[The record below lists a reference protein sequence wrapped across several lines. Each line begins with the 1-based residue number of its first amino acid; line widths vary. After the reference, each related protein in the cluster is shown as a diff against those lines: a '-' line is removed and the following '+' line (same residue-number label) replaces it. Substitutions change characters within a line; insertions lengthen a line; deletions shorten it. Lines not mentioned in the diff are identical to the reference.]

1 MRVLFMLKLIVL
13 IIGCTTLLS
22 SQSSLSAYHSYD
34 DMTATLKSLQSRYS
48 SVLHLESIGKTSG
61 GRDIWVAALRKGDP
75 AGHRALLIVAGVE
88 PVQVSGSELA
98 LRAIEHL
105 ASSYGKVDSVTR
117 LLDAATIYVIPRVN
131 PDASESFFAPL
142 KVERSTNDIPYDGDR
157 DGAVDEDDVEDLNGD
172 RMISLMRVRDPLGTW
187 MPHPEDARVLKK
199 ANAAVDEKGMY
210 RVFAEGTDNDKDER
224 WNEDPVGGV
233 NFNRNFT
240 FNYEFFGDR
249 SGAYQVSEPESR
261 AVADFVFS
269 HPSIAVVFSFSPN
282 DNLMTPW
289 KSEGRPTGETR
300 VVSSISKEDEEYYQ
314 HVSKRFQQMTG
325 FKDAPKPEKGA
336 GAFSDWAYYHA
347 GRWSFSTYPWWASE
361 LRSVKDTASADANRR
376 GGSGA
381 STVRPPRE
389 DAADDASTRQVR
401 TLRWYQAAGIGDAFV
416 PWKAFR
422 HPDFPGQEVEIGG
435 LKPFAMDN
443 PPAESLAT
451 ASTAFNNFF
460 IDLASKLPSVAIE
473 KVKVEALRSGVY
485 RVSADIAN
493 HGYFPT
499 SSSLGDRVRWVRNVA
514 VTVGLDKSQSIAS
527 GKARQVVGPI
537 AGRGATIPLSWVVVA
552 PAGST
557 VTLTAESPSSGT
569 ATQRIELRERKE
581 SRP

>member
-1 MRVLFMLKLIVL
+1 MRVLFLPKLFVL
-13 IIGCTTLLS
+13 FIGCTTLLS
-22 SQSSLSAYHSYD
+22 SQPSPSAYHSYD
-34 DMTATLKSLQSRYS
+34 DMTAKLKSLQSRYS
-48 SVLHLESIGKTSG
+48 TVLQLESIGKTLG
-61 GRDIWVAALRKGDP
+61 GRDIWVASLRKGDP
-75 AGHRALLIVAGVE
+75 ARHRALLIVAGVE

-117 LLDAATIYVIPRVN
+117 LLDAATIYVIPRVD

-142 KVERSTNDIPYDGDR
+142 KVERSTNTTPYDGDR

-172 RMISLMRVRDPLGTW
+172 RMITLMRVRDPLGTW
-187 MPHPEDARVLKK
+187 MPHPEDARVMRS
-199 ANAAVDEKGMY
+199 ANASADEKGSY
-210 RVFAEGTDNDKDER
+210 RVYREGIDNDKDER
-224 WNEDPVGGV
+224 WNEDPAGGTG
-233 NFNRNFT
+233 FNRNFT
-240 FNYEFFGDR
+240 FNYEFFGER

-261 AVADFVFS
+261 AVADFVFA
-269 HPSIAVVFSFSPN
+269 HPNISAIFTFSPN
-282 DNLMTPW
+282 DNLMTAW
-289 KSEGRPTGETR
+289 KAEGRPSGESR
-300 VVSSISKEDEEYYQ
+300 VVSSMAKEDEEYYQ
-314 HVSKRFQQMTG
+314 HIAKRFQQLTG
-325 FKDAPKPEKGA
+325 LKDAPKPEKGS

-347 GRWSFSTYPWWASE
+347 GRWSFSTSPWWATE
-361 LRSVKDTASADANRR
+361 VRPAKDSASGDANRR
-376 GGSGA
+376 GGSAA
-381 STVRPPRE
+381 SPSRPTRE
-389 DAADDASTRQVR
+389 DETDEAAARQLR

-416 PWKAFR
+416 PWKVFR

-435 LKPFAMDN
+435 MKPFALDN

-451 ASTAFNNFF
+451 VSASFNNFF

-499 SSSLGDRVRWVRNVA
+499 TSTMGDRIRWMRNVA
-514 VTVGLDKSQSIAS
+514 VTVGLEKGQSIAS
-527 GKARQVVGPI
+527 GKARQVLGPI
-537 AGRGATIPLSWVVVA
+537 AGRGAATPLTWVIVA

-557 VTLTAESPSSGT
+557 VTLTAESPSSGM
-569 ATQRIELRERKE
+569 ATQRIELREWKE